1 MADVC
6 SVTLRV
12 TRHQEDHLL
21 PDLHGPWAA
30 EPADNEGPLCGFL
43 ANQFAD
49 SVASHVAIT
58 QVLSVPS
65 LLGVIMSLL

>member
-1 MADVC
+1 MG

-12 TRHQEDHLL
+12 THHQEDHPLL
-21 PDLHGPWAA
+21 DLHGPLAA
-30 EPADNEGPLCGFL
+30 EPADNEGPLYGFL
-43 ANQFAD
+43 ADQFAD

-65 LLGVIMSLL
+65 PLGVIMSLL